1 MDENKILTTGDANK
15 LLYRFLKW
23 KQSYLVLRPHD
34 MAFLLV
40 YVHFQAMTGYTEE
53 NWPTWSLFQQPKD
66 GLGGKKK
73 KPKFSVYN
81 SMQLLL
87 GQLADS
93 GIIKTPPLGGSVVE
107 AHFFSPAPR
116 CLLTIEHTELYQMPL
131 PGCAPQ
137 VRVCLEGPPGFY
149 ECSHLIF
156 SIMII
161 KTTRRRN

>member
-66 GLGGKKK
+66 GLGGEKKK
-73 KPKFSVYN
+73 QEWES
-81 SMQLLL
+81 Q
-87 GQLADS
+87 GEI
-93 GIIKTPPLGGSVVE
+93 GIGHDRISKVE
-107 AHFFSPAPR
+107 LKITLHIH
-116 CLLTIEHTELYQMPL
+116 C
-131 PGCAPQ
+131 
-137 VRVCLEGPPGFY
+137 
-149 ECSHLIF
+149 
-156 SIMII
+156 
-161 KTTRRRN
+161 N